1 MEFLSRFSSGSTL
14 YSILAVA
21 LVLAWGL
28 FVLKLLNRHQ
38 RRERQKSKKLAS
50 NLAVERYRSYSIMK
64 SVKDAVITLQQDGAI
79 STINP
84 AAELLTGWSA
94 DKAIGMP
101 YSMVVRLVD
110 KKSGQPIPDPTLK
123 TREQGKKIVLGGEHY
138 LLKRKGQDVPVAIT
152 IHPVKDEN
160 RDTIGATI
168 VLHTENDGAD
178 IRKTLTSRDELTQL
192 MRRAEFDK
200 HVKTALDEARSQ
212 GAESALVC
220 FDIDH
225 FEQINAE
232 FGRAAGDDILKQTAS
247 LLKKQIRSSD
257 NLARL
262 GDDEFGLLLNS
273 CKLDQAERI
282 TRAISKIVN
291 TTPCRWMDRIIP
303 ISVCAGVTPI
313 NINNTNSDPVAAAI
327 SSCFVAKSEGAG
339 QINIGSAGTVAD
351 ESVKASEAEW
361 IDRIT
366 HALQNDRFTLFKQT
380 IQPLMKDESHRHY
393 EILIRMLDDEGNIV
407 PPLDFLS
414 VAEQYNLMPAIDRW
428 VVETT
433 LNAQRAGEFGKGP
446 KMHMCSINLS
456 GQSLSEAGF
465 KEFLL
470 EQLNRHGVTPEK
482 ICFEITESAVV
493 ECLQTAEHLIQEIKK
508 MGCLFS
514 LDDFGTGLSS
524 FSYLKNLSVDFL
536 KIDGSFVKDIATDPI
551 DCAMVDSINHIGHVM
566 GLQTIAE
573 YAADKKV
580 IQVLRTLRIDYAQ
593 GFGIARPEPLEFCL
607 KKRAAAKAHVA

>member
-1 MEFLSRFSSGSTL
+1 LPVFL
-14 YSILAVA
+14 
-21 LVLAWGL
+21 
-28 FVLKLLNRHQ
+28 LKLFNKHQ
-38 RRERQKSKKLAS
+38 RKERQQAKKLAS
-50 NLAVERYRSYSIMK
+50 TLAIERYRSYSIMK
-64 SVKDAVITLQQDGAI
+64 SVQDAVVTLQLDG
-79 STINP
+79 TINSINP
-84 AAELLTGWSA
+84 VAELLTGWST
-94 DKAIGMP
+94 DKAVGMP
-101 YSMVVRLVD
+101 FSMVVRILD
-110 KKSGQPIPDPTLK
+110 KNSGQAIVDPSTK
-123 TREQGKKIVLGGEHY
+123 TREQGKKIVLSSDHY

-168 VLHTENDGAD
+168 VLHTESSSAD
-178 IRKTLTSRDELTQL
+178 VKEKLNARDELTQL
-192 MRRAEFDK
+192 MLRAEFNTR
-200 HVKTALDEARSQ
+200 VKTALDEARSR

-232 FGRAAGDDILKQTAS
+232 FGRTAGDDILKQTAT
-247 LLKKQIRSSD
+247 LLKKQIRNSD
-257 NLARL
+257 VLSRL
-262 GDDEFGLLLNS
+262 GNDEFGLLLNN
-273 CKLDQAERI
+273 CGLDQAERI
-282 TRAISKIVN
+282 TRAISKILN

-303 ISVCAGVTPI
+303 ISVCAGLTPI
-313 NINNTNSDPVAAAI
+313 NVNTATTDPVAAAI
-327 SSCFVAKSEGAG
+327 SSCFVAKSGG
-339 QINIGSAGTVAD
+339 VGKINIGNADTVAD
-351 ESVKASEAEW
+351 ETVKASEAEW

-366 HALQNDRFTLFKQT
+366 HALQNNRFTLFKQT
-380 IQPLMKDESHRHY
+380 ILPLMKDESHRHY
-393 EILIRMLDDEGNIV
+393 EILIRMLDDQDNIV

-470 EQLNRHGVTPEK
+470 EQLGRHGVTPEK

-493 ECLQTAEHLIQEIKK
+493 ECLQAAEQLIQEIKK
-508 MGCLFS
+508 IGCLFS

-536 KIDGSFVKDIATDPI
+536 KIDGSFVKDITTDPI

-573 YAADKKV
+573 YAADKKI

-593 GFGIARPEPLEFCL
+593 GFGISKPEPLEFCL
-607 KKRAAAKAHVA
+607 KKRAAAKANVA

>member
-1 MEFLSRFSSGSTL
+1 MDFLSRLSSGSL
-14 YSILAVA
+14 VYSAIAVA
-21 LVLAWGL
+21 MVLAWGI
-28 FVLKLLNRHQ
+28 FILKLLNKRQ
-38 RRERQKSKKLAS
+38 RKERQKAKKLVS
-50 NLAVERYRSYSIMK
+50 TLAIERYRSHSIMK
-64 SVKDAVITLQQDGAI
+64 SVKDAVITLHQDGTI
-79 STINP
+79 NTINP
-84 AAELLTGWSA
+84 AAELLTGWTA

-101 YSMVVRLVD
+101 YSMIVRVLD
-110 KKSGQPIPDPTLK
+110 KNSGQVIADPSSK
-123 TREQGKKIVLGGEHY
+123 TREEGKKVVLSSDHY
-138 LLKRKGQDVPVAIT
+138 LLKRKGQDVPATIT

-160 RDTIGATI
+160 RVTVGATV
-168 VLHTENDGAD
+168 VLHTETGGAD
-178 IRKTLTSRDELTQL
+178 AKEKLNARDELTQL
-192 MRRAEFDK
+192 MRRSEFDS
-200 HVKTALDEARSQ
+200 HVKTALNEARSQ
-212 GAESALVC
+212 GTESALVC

-232 FGRAAGDDILKQTAS
+232 FGRVAGDDILKQTAT
-247 LLKKQIRSSD
+247 LLKKQIRKSD
-257 NLARL
+257 DLSRL
-262 GDDEFGLLLNS
+262 GNDEFGLLLNN

-303 ISVCAGVTPI
+303 ISVCAGLTPI
-313 NINNTNSDPVAAAI
+313 NINTTNTDPVAAAV
-327 SSCFVAKSEGAG
+327 SSCFVAKSEGVG
-339 QINIGSAGTVAD
+339 KINIGNADTVAD
-351 ESVKASEAEW
+351 KTVKASEAEW

-366 HALQNDRFTLFKQT
+366 YALQNDRFTLYKQT

-393 EILIRMLDDEGNIV
+393 EILIRMLDAEDKIV

-414 VAEQYNLMPAIDRW
+414 VAEQYSLMPAIDRW

-482 ICFEITESAVV
+482 VCFEITESAVV
-493 ECLQTAEHLIQEIKK
+493 ECLHDAEQLIQEIKK
-508 MGCLFS
+508 IGCLFS

-573 YAADKKV
+573 YAADKKI

-607 KKRAAAKAHVA
+607 KKRAASKANVA